1 MIPSKKVV
9 TQKTDGENRQTAA
22 AVNQTK
28 DNHHLPAVNELS
40 HLLGLGQALQ
50 GFSASSAPRL
60 RDHVKDRSKSSCP
73 SATQVQISTMPPGQ
87 ETYMDY
93 RFVFL
98 YQVDV
103 AEVRMIQRSFIL
115 VFGDIFSINKAF
127 QIHNFWKLNLYVPF
141 GAFGSY
147 KVTVQEKFQ
156 KNPKKS

>member
-1 MIPSKKVV
+1 ME
-9 TQKTDGENRQTAA
+9 KTDKLPQQLIRQRTITIGQRAC
-22 AVNQTK
+22 T
-28 DNHHLPAVNELS
+28 HHLPVVNELS
-40 HLLGLGQALQ
+40 HLLGLAQALQ

-60 RDHVKDRSKSSCP
+60 RDRVKDRSKSSCP

-115 VFGDIFSINKAF
+115 VFGDILSINKAS
-127 QIHNFWKLNLYVPF
+127 QIQNFC
-141 GAFGSY
+141 
-147 KVTVQEKFQ
+147 
-156 KNPKKS
+156 